1 MRLRNVRDLLAGCL
15 FLAFGLAFLYFAQDY
30 QLGSA
35 RRMGPA
41 YFPVVLSLIL
51 IGIGLATV
59 GRALRRCRPADPRC
73 CRQGAGAGDG
83 GCRALR
89 PHGAGRGPRHRRGR
103 ARAGL
108 GRGQPQLSPA
118 ADACAGGWRW
128 RPSASWCSSPAW
140 GCPSRRSGP
149 GCGAEAAW
157 TSSPTSPPA
166 LPPRCQPLNL
176 LYCFLGVLLG
186 TLVGVLP
193 GLGPVATIAMLLP
206 VTFALPPE
214 SALIML
220 AGIYYG
226 AQYGG
231 STTAILINLPGESSS
246 VVTALDGYHMA
257 QQGRA
262 GAALATAA
270 IGSFFAGTVA
280 TFVIAFLAP
289 PLSAVALQVPGAGV
303 FLADGAGPRRLDR
316 AGAGLAHQGAGHGR
330 AGPAARAGRHRRHL
344 GHGALHLRRARAC
357 RRHQLRRRRHGRVR
371 RRRDRAQSRER
382 AHAAGLRR
390 RASAA

>member
-1 MRLRNVRDLLAGCL
+1 MDILAN
-15 FLAFGLAFLYFAQDY
+15 
-30 QLGSA
+30 
-35 RRMGPA
+35 
-41 YFPVVLSLIL
+41 
-51 IGIGLATV
+51 LAT
-59 GRALRRCRPADPRC
+59 GFATAL
-73 CRQGAGAGDG
+73 
-83 GCRALR
+83 
-89 PHGAGRGPRHRRGR
+89 
-103 ARAGL
+103 
-108 GRGQPQLSPA
+108 
-118 ADACAGGWRW
+118 
-128 RPSASWCSSPAW
+128 
-140 GCPSRRSGP
+140 
-149 GCGAEAAW
+149 
-157 TSSPTSPPA
+157 
-166 LPPRCQPLNL
+166 QPLNL
-176 LYCFLGVLLG
+176 IYCFLGVLLG

-246 VVTALDGYHMA
+246 VVTALDGYRMA

-262 GAALATAA
+262 GAALAIAA

-289 PLSAVALQVPGAGV
+289 PLSAVALKFQAPEYFSLMVLGLVASIV
-303 FLADGAGPRRLDR
+303 LAQGSLIKALGMVVL
-316 AGAGLAHQGAGHGR
+316 GLLLGL
-330 AGPAARAGRHRRHL
+330 GRHRRHL
-344 GHGALHLRRARAC
+344 GHGALRLRRSRAC

-382 AHAAGLRR
+382 AHARCVRR
-390 RASAA
+390 RRSAA